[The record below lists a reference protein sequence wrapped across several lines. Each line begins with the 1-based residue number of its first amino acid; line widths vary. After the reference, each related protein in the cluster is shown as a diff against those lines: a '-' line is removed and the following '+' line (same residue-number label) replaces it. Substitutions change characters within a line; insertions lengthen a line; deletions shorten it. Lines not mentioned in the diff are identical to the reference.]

1 MLAGNAFDGIQL
13 WDFRKLPHNGN
24 CSLLM
29 LETMRLCLLFL
40 NCIGMFFFFKFKIE
54 CLCCVSVCFD

>member
-13 WDFRKLPHNGN
+13 WDFRKQSHNGN

-29 LETMRLCLLFL
+29 LETMRLCYLFL
-40 NCIGMFFFFKFKIE
+40 NCIGMFFFLFKIE
-54 CLCCVSVCFD
+54 FHCCVSVCFD